1 MCVMRWLKLA
11 ERVNLAS
18 AQKSSQERQRNRLET
33 LVPVPRPAAAPPI
46 GAQRLAMPRL
56 DADLESLAGH
66 PAPKVIARQPFP
78 SSGVFRRGY
87 GVSIDPL
94 STPGVD
100 GSRRDRKFRHAAA
113 GFERMGASAPNNVGA
128 SDSVAGW
135 SPTIW
140 GLDTC

>member
-1 MCVMRWLKLA
+1 
-11 ERVNLAS
+11 
-18 AQKSSQERQRNRLET
+18 
-33 LVPVPRPAAAPPI
+33 
-46 GAQRLAMPRL
+46 MPRG
-56 DADLESLAGH
+56 DGDLESPAGH
-66 PAPKVIARQPFP
+66 PAPEVIARQPFP

-100 GSRRDRKFRHAAA
+100 GLRRDRKFRHAAA
-113 GFERMGASAPNNVGA
+113 SFERMGASAPNNVGA

-135 SPTIW
+135 SETIW

>member
-1 MCVMRWLKLA
+1 
-11 ERVNLAS
+11 
-18 AQKSSQERQRNRLET
+18 
-33 LVPVPRPAAAPPI
+33 
-46 GAQRLAMPRL
+46 MPRG
-56 DADLESLAGH
+56 DGDLESLAGH
-66 PAPKVIARQPFP
+66 PAPEVIARQPFP

-100 GSRRDRKFRHAAA
+100 GLRRDRKFRHAAA
-113 GFERMGASAPNNVGA
+113 SFERMGASAPNNVGA